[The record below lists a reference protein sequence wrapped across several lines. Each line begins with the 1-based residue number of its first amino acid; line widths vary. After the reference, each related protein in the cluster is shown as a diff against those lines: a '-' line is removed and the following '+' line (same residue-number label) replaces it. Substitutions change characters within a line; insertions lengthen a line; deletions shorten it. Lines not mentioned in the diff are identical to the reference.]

1 MDGASIV
8 EGDVEE
14 EVVGVVE
21 VICEGWA
28 VDDASATS
36 LGVSV
41 VEGDVGAVTR
51 EEVVVVCVVSLEE
64 DGVAEDADGTLE
76 M

>member
-1 MDGASIV
+1 MDGASVV

-14 EVVGVVE
+14 EVVGVVG
-21 VICEGWA
+21 VVCEGWA
-28 VDDASATS
+28 VVDVSATS

-41 VEGDVGAVTR
+41 LENDVGLDAR
-51 EEVVVVCVVSLEE
+51 GELVVISVVSSDE
-64 DGVAEDADGTLE
+64 DEVAEDAGGMLE